1 MTLNPD
7 GGRTLLRI
15 DARGH
20 LETIIPA
27 LFRRVGLRGAQMFRI
42 DTPDGDFLDMDYYR
56 SDCAPA
62 LVVLC
67 HGLEGNSRKPYI
79 LGMAE
84 AFLRIGWSV
93 LAWNYRGC
101 SGTLN
106 IRPVLYHSGAS
117 TDLDTVISHA
127 LKMGYERIGLIG
139 FSLGGNLLLK
149 YLGEKRWGSAECVFG
164 AVAISVPLDL
174 ESSCRKISSGFN
186 KIYEYR
192 FLRSLENK
200 RKLKAAQFPMEN
212 ILHGP
217 AARSLYE
224 FDDRYTAPL
233 HGFSD
238 ATDYYSRCSALNYLE
253 GIRTKTLVMN
263 AINDPLLTDSC
274 FPGREEPRS
283 PAVELEF
290 PAAGGHV
297 GFASPGKN
305 GHYRSEVRATGFL
318 QHALEAKLKPL

>member
-7 GGRTLLRI
+7 GGRPLPRL

-27 LFRRVGLRGAQMFRI
+27 LFRRVGLSGAQMFRI
-42 DTPDGDFLDMDYYR
+42 GTPDGDFLDLEYYH
-56 SDCAPA
+56 SDGAPA
-62 LVVLC
+62 LAVLS
-67 HGLEGNSRKPYI
+67 HGLEGNSRKPYM
-79 LGMAE
+79 LGMAK
-84 AFLRIGWSV
+84 AFLSIGWSV

-117 TDLDTVISHA
+117 ADLDTVVSHA
-127 LKMGYERIGLIG
+127 RSMGYEQIGLIG

-149 YLGEKRWGSAECVFG
+149 YLGEELWKSAGCVFG

-186 KIYEYR
+186 KVYEYR

-200 RKLKAAQFPMEN
+200 RKLKVAQFPDEK

-217 AARSLYE
+217 MARSLYE

-233 HGFSD
+233 HGFCD
-238 ATDYYSRCSALNYLE
+238 AADYYSRCSALNYLA
-253 GIRTKTLVMN
+253 GIRTKTLIMN
-263 AINDPLLTDSC
+263 AVNDPLLTDSC
-274 FPGREEPRS
+274 FPGREALRS
-283 PAVELEF
+283 PVVELEF
-290 PAAGGHV
+290 PETGGHV

-305 GHYRSEVRATGFL
+305 GHYRSEERATAFL
-318 QHALEAKLKPL
+318 QHSLKAKLKPR